1 MNTINSTTKFKIMV
15 ALGGIA
21 FLSSVL
27 MFGTQASAAAAS
39 QGHLKVTSKAQKI
52 IVTNKDGKK
61 SYQFVPVAKVLPGEI
76 IQYNTF
82 FQNISNKPADNINIV
97 NPIPKHTVY
106 LPNSAQ
112 GKNTQTVF
120 SVDGGKHYGKAGT
133 LEVRGND
140 GEWHL
145 AKPSDYTHIQWHYQG
160 SLAPKEKQVVAFRVR
175 LR

>member
-1 MNTINSTTKFKIMV
+1 MNTIRPATKLKIMA

-27 MFGTQASAAAAS
+27 MFGAQASAAAAP
-39 QGHLKVTSKAQKI
+39 QGHLKVTSKAQKMVI
-52 IVTNKDGKK
+52 INKDGKK
-61 SYQFVPVAKVLPGEI
+61 SYQFLPATKVLPGEV

-82 FQNISNKPADNINIV
+82 FQNISNKPAENINIV

-133 LEVRGND
+133 LKVRGKD
-140 GEWHL
+140 GKWHL

-160 SLAPKEKQVVAFRVR
+160 SLAPKAKQAVAFRVR